1 MKNTWGRR
9 IGSVLALLCFAVIWI
24 KPIGPAQTNQK
35 LQAEVVTPVPND
47 PGHGTG
53 GGGGPI

>member
-1 MKNTWGRR
+1 MKNTQRRR
-9 IGSVLALLCFAVIWI
+9 IWSVLALLLGVIWI
-24 KPIGPAQTNQK
+24 APIGPTQTNQK